1 MTMKP
6 KARKF
11 RIKRAAPLTGTAN
24 AASAVQNDDV
34 IDVPVAAP
42 QPRPQPVKP
51 TPVAKEPAAATK
63 PAEVSSA
70 AQVASENTIDA
81 IRQEGLTGR
90 QLRMARRVAQKHNLP
105 ATSDFDAVRLLRDQ
119 GIDPFQRANMLEL
132 VVPQAGGEQ
141 HEGGAP
147 DTFASLPAAV
157 GGAGAERVQLPQTVP
172 VQKQQLPSTEV
183 KPADRRAQELSN
195 IQRDI
200 SRRRRKKTGLLLVRL
215 AFFVM
220 LPTLL
225 AGYYFYAIA
234 TPMFATKSEFL
245 IIQNEGSGG
254 AGPLGGLLPTQFAT
268 NSDSIAVQGFLQSK
282 DAMLRLDRDVG
293 FKSHFTQDWIDP
305 IQRLSGNPT
314 NEEAYK
320 TYKKNVKIGYDPTE
334 GMIRMEVAAADPEV
348 SAEFS
353 RQLIQYAEERVNN
366 LSAQK
371 RGDQMRDAQ
380 EGFDRA
386 EADRRAAQEALVRLQ
401 IEGAILDPES
411 VIASYRTQIS
421 TLETQIIEKEI
432 ELGGLLNNSRP
443 NQSRVEGVQ
452 GSLGVL
458 KTQLGLLNDK
468 MTDVSK
474 GENSLAEL
482 AARLQIAQAD
492 LAARDVMMQ
501 SALQQMEQARVEATR
516 QVRYLTVAVDPIASQ
531 EASYPR
537 SFENTILA
545 FIVFAGIYLMIS
557 LTASIL
563 REQVTS

>member
-1 MTMKP
+1 MTTKP

-11 RIKRAAPLTGTAN
+11 RIKRAAPATGTPD
-24 AASAVQNDDV
+24 QNGQADGAG
-34 IDVPVAAP
+34 PAAP
-42 QPRPQPVKP
+42 QDAAVPQ
-51 TPVAKEPAAATK
+51 TTTSGDVASPH
-63 PAEVSSA
+63 
-70 AQVASENTIDA
+70 QVDSENTIEA

-90 QLRMARRVAQKHNLP
+90 QLRMARRVAQKHNIP
-105 ATSDFDAVRLLRDQ
+105 ATSDFDAVRLLRAK
-119 GIDPFQRANMLEL
+119 GIDPFQRSNMLEL
-132 VVPQAGGEQ
+132 VVPKGGAEQ

-147 DTFASLPAAV
+147 DAFADQPGTK
-157 GGAGAERVQLPQTVP
+157 GGAGSDRVQLPQTMP
-172 VQKQQLPSTEV
+172 VKKQQLPSIDV
-183 KPADRRAQELSN
+183 SPADRRADEIRQ

-200 SRRRRKKTGLLLVRL
+200 ARRRRKKTGILLVRL

-225 AGYYFYAIA
+225 AGYYFFAVA
-234 TPMFATKSEFL
+234 TPMYATKSEFL

-268 NSDSIAVQGFLQSK
+268 NSDAIAVQGFLQSK

-293 FKSHFTQDWIDP
+293 FKSHFTQEWIDP
-305 IQRLSGNPT
+305 VQRLSADPT

-320 TYKKNVKIGYDPTE
+320 TYKKYVKIGYDPTE
-334 GMIRMEVAAADPEV
+334 GMIRMEVAAADPQV
-348 SAEFS
+348 SADFS
-353 RQLIQYAEERVNN
+353 RQLINYAEERVNN
-366 LSAQK
+366 LSQQK
-371 RGDQMRDAQ
+371 RGDQMRDAR

-386 EADRRAAQEALVRLQ
+386 EAERREAQEALVRLQ
-401 IEGAILDPES
+401 IEGSILDPES
-411 VIASYRTQIS
+411 VIASIRGQITS
-421 TLETQIIEKEI
+421 LETQIIEKEI
-432 ELGGLLNNSRP
+432 ELASLMNNDRP
-443 NQSRVEGVQ
+443 NQSRVDGAR
-452 GSLGVL
+452 GTLNIL
-458 KTQLGLLNDK
+458 NIQLGLLNEK

-492 LAARDVMMQ
+492 LAARDMMMQ

-516 QVRYLTVAVDPIASQ
+516 QVRYLTVAVDPIASE

-537 SFENTILA
+537 AFENTILA
-545 FIVFAGIYLMIS
+545 FLVFAGIYLMIS